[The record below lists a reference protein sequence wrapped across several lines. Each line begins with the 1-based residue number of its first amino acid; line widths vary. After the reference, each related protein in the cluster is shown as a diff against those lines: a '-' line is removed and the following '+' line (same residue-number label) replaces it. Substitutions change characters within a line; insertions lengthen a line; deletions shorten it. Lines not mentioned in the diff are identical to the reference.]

1 MKEGFVTHRTPAK
14 VRRVQMISSQCHFS
28 PTKQMAKRAV
38 KTGLVKKRGHVIGI
52 IYQISQKRLPTTN
65 AGVSIRNV
73 TWIP

>member
-38 KTGLVKKRGHVIGI
+38 KTGLVKTSVFASPTGI
-52 IYQISQKRLPTTN
+52 Y
-65 AGVSIRNV
+65 G
-73 TWIP
+73 

>member
-38 KTGLVKKRGHVIGI
+38 KTGLVKTSVFASPTGI
-52 IYQISQKRLPTTN
+52 YGWPGRAEKD
-65 AGVSIRNV
+65 
-73 TWIP
+73 TWATA